1 MERKNLHITEIYFKR
16 NGDNLRA
23 RRLLA
28 DFLGLD
34 VKECRV
40 PLNKCSKLLLR
51 FVSDYNMLVI
61 DPKVKEK
68 DRQESLF

>member
-1 MERKNLHITEIYFKR
+1 MEKKKFHITDVYLKK

-34 VKECRV
+34 EKECKV
-40 PLNKCSKLLLR
+40 PLNKCSRLLKK
-51 FVSDYNMLVI
+51 FVSDYNKLV
-61 DPKVKEK
+61 K
-68 DRQESLF
+68 DAKKDKQESLF

>member
-1 MERKNLHITEIYFKR
+1 MEKKKLHITEIYFKR

-34 VKECRV
+34 VKDCGV

-51 FVSDYNMLVI
+51 FVSDYNKLVI
-61 DPKVKEK
+61 DPKAKEK
-68 DRQESLF
+68 DRQGSLF